1 MRDNRKRRNGKTNG
15 RKKNGKRND
24 GKKSD
29 GKKNSNSESNSN
41 ELNKHTNKRTII
53 IISRASMDL
62 RKERVNNSRKGGSSP
77 RYNKTGMEPQRPHP
91 SKRNSV
97 ANILSTSTITLALGK
112 AFGFNSNN
120 PISTCNR
127 RIMRSHH
134 RNLAAYPGLPILHL
148 PRVLSRSAM

>member
-41 ELNKHTNKRTII
+41 ELNKHTNKRTI